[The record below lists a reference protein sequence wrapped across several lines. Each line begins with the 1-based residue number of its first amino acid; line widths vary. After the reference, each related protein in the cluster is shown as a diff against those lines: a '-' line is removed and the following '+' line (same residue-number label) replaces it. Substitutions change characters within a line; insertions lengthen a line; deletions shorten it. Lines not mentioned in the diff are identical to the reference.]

1 MANQLSQNFQ
11 RLTFH
16 VAMSL
21 LFTAGMSVAH
31 AADTQTGDANTVKTV
46 SEAPKTV
53 SAKTDDAKPA
63 DVNPPVDN
71 SANIAPANDVE
82 MKIGAGA
89 EVELADDIAD
99 APVYDPLETFNRHT
113 FLFNDALDRN
123 ILQPIARFYNKIM
136 PKPLNQGVHNF
147 FLNLNTFSTIIDDFL
162 QFNFY
167 QMTNDMWRMGINSTI
182 GIGGLFDIAT
192 RMNLKYYENDFG
204 MTLHTWGWRNSN
216 YLVLPFYGSY
226 TVRDGFSLPFDFF
239 LFSAYQFIE
248 PPKLRYGLYAL
259 SVVDWRASTMKY
271 NDLMDAAALD
281 KYVFVRNA
289 YLQRRAYQLDENEHL
304 GIKDRDA
311 AFAGVN
317 AEDSSTGPGAGSNI
331 DESANVG
338 QPANTDD
345 MRTAKSFNGH
355 VAKPEPSQ
363 PAAVSK
369 S

>member
-1 MANQLSQNFQ
+1 MANQVSKNFQ

-21 LFTAGMSVAH
+21 LFATGMSAAN
-31 AADTQTGDANTVKTV
+31 AADTTGGAATTSDAAPAVSTNTDPAVSTNTV
-46 SEAPKTV
+46 
-53 SAKTDDAKPA
+53 
-63 DVNPPVDN
+63 
-71 SANIAPANDVE
+71 PANDVE
-82 MKIGAGA
+82 LKIGAGA
-89 EVELADDIAD
+89 EVNLPDDIAE

-113 FLFNDALDRN
+113 FAFNDSLDRN
-123 ILQPIARFYNKIM
+123 ILQPVAKFYNKIM

-167 QMTNDMWRMGINSTI
+167 QMTNDMWRMAINSTI
-182 GIGGLFDIAT
+182 GIGGLFDVAT
-192 RMNLKYYENDFG
+192 RMHLKYYENDFG
-204 MTLHTWGWRNSN
+204 MTLATWGWRNSN

-226 TVRDGFSLPFDFF
+226 TIRDGFSLPFDFF

-289 YLQRRAYQLDENEHL
+289 YLQRRAYQLDQNRHL
-304 GIKDRDA
+304 GVFDRDA
-311 AFAGVN
+311 AFSGTN
-317 AEDSSTGPGAGSNI
+317 TDNSPGGTGAASNI
-331 DESANVG
+331 DESENVG

-345 MRTAKSFNGH
+345 LKTARSFNGH
-355 VAKPEPSQ
+355 IPKPEHSQ
-363 PAAVSK
+363 SAAVDS
-369 S
+369 